1 MIKLAK
7 ILSIDA
13 NQVVLDLETKSQCS
27 DCQSH
32 CSDGFLDF
40 IFHKKNQ
47 NHIKVALNT
56 SNINKNHKQA
66 HLVDSN
72 SFFQNNYQTNDIVGI
87 KFKES
92 QLYKL
97 ALLLYGLPIIFIV
110 VFLLLGYY
118 SFSLLSLNDDFGGI
132 IGLLTGLILAKFIIK
147 FNQETFKPQ
156 VEFFK

>member
-1 MIKLAK
+1 MIKLAR
-7 ILSIDA
+7 IISIDA
-13 NQVVLDLETKSQCS
+13 NCAVLDLETKSQCG

-47 NHIKVALNT
+47 NHIKVSLN
-56 SNINKNHKQA
+56 SNTNNKQI
-66 HLVDSN
+66 HLVDN
-72 SFFQNNYQTNDIVGI
+72 NGFFQNNYHANDIVGI

-118 SFSLLSLNDDFGGI
+118 SFATLSFNSDLGGVIGLI
-132 IGLLTGLILAKFIIK
+132 IGLFFAKFIIK
-147 FNQETFKPQ
+147 FNQDTFKPH